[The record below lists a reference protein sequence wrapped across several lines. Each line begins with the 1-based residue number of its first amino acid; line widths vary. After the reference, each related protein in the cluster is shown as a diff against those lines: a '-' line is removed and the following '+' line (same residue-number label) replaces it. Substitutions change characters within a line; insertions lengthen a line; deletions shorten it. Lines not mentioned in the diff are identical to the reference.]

1 MLVVAVNAISLATQT
16 AHTLSLT
23 SAVCLWRLPT
33 SFCATGEI
41 SIVHEQARRLL
52 AKFHECNRLLI
63 LRTKQEVCHRRSS
76 AYASSLRVLRRQ
88 PNSDLI
94 LSNLPSIGDHSNSPF
109 QGLSLSPIL
118 RGVCRRPLVLA
129 RLLHLLTPTNLLY
142 LLENVRSPQVT
153 INHLLLRYQMAFP
166 NKAVEPP
173 SNSNSLFH
181 PFRLSLI
188 RQHP

>member
-41 SIVHEQARRLL
+41 SIVHERARRLL
-52 AKFHECNRLLI
+52 ARFLECNRLLI
-63 LRTKQEVCHRRSS
+63 LRIKQEVCHRRSS
-76 AYASSLRVLRRQ
+76 AYASNLHVLKRQ
-88 PNSDLI
+88 PNNDLI

-118 RGVCRRPLVLA
+118 GVCRRLLVLA
-129 RLLHLLTPTNLLY
+129 RLLPLLTPTNLLY
-142 LLENVRSPQVT
+142 LPENVRSPQAT
-153 INHLLLRYQMAFP
+153 INHLLLRYQMEFP
-166 NKAVEPP
+166 NKAVQPL